1 MSQRY
6 AAATYVGRMCPG
18 ACAQDTFLMQCYN
31 RWEDKKEDKAL
42 KDISNTQN
50 VGLGEGGSID
60 IYWLLAI
67 QQVFSQLGGNGSAGM
82 EPAIQQLL
90 LAT

>member
-1 MSQRY
+1 VFSVRWKRF
-6 AAATYVGRMCPG
+6 GWNG
-18 ACAQDTFLMQCYN
+18 AGFSAM
-31 RWEDKKEDKAL
+31 
-42 KDISNTQN
+42 
-50 VGLGEGGSID
+50 
-60 IYWLLAI
+60 WLLAI